1 MAGSAS
7 RTSLKVCGDGRNKL
21 LYILFSALQFYHY
34 LWYYYAGTD
43 RHWHNYALLSGI
55 NEREVK
61 ELSLTDVLAAIETG
75 FLQFRIMDL
84 IDILIIAYAIFSLIR
99 LTMNTRSSQVL
110 KGVGVLLVLFI
121 VSTLLNLITV
131 RYLLNSFLVSGI
143 VVAAVLFQPELRR
156 ALERIGRFKI
166 NINQKDTPSFE
177 IVKQICMAVENM
189 SRKKIGALIVLER
202 NTKLGDYVQTGT
214 IIDAEIT
221 DALIENV
228 FEPKTPLHDGAMIIR
243 DERIYAAACVLPLFD
258 DPNIARELGTRH
270 RASLGI
276 STVSDSITLVVSEE
290 TGIISYAYDGRLVR
304 NVDHDTLEELLNQHF
319 NPQPEKGFQLFG
331 KKQEEN
337 EKEEVNESGKRN
349 GKHKKRT
356 KKH

>member
-1 MAGSAS
+1 M
-7 RTSLKVCGDGRNKL
+7 
-21 LYILFSALQFYHY
+21 
-34 LWYYYAGTD
+34 
-43 RHWHNYALLSGI
+43 
-55 NEREVK
+55 
-61 ELSLTDVLAAIETG
+61 SLTDVLAAIETG
-75 FLQFRIMDL
+75 FSQFRIQDL
-84 IDILIIAYAIFSLIR
+84 LDILIIAYAIFSLFR
-99 LTMNTRSSQVL
+99 LTTNTRSSQVL
-110 KGVGVLLVLFI
+110 KGVGVLLVIFI
-121 VSTLLNLITV
+121 VSTVLNLITV

-156 ALERIGRFKI
+156 ALERIGRFRI

-177 IVKQICMAVENM
+177 LVNQMCMAIENM

-214 IIDAEIT
+214 IIDAEIS

-276 STVSDSITLVVSEE
+276 STVSDSVTLVVSEE

-304 NVDHDTLEELLNQHF
+304 NVDHDMLESLLNQHF
-319 NPQPEKGFQLFG
+319 NPQQDKGFPFLG
-331 KKQEEN
+331 SRN
-337 EKEEVNESGKRN
+337 NDNEEVSDGGKRN
-349 GKHKKRT
+349 AKRKKRV
-356 KKH
+356 KKQ

>member
-1 MAGSAS
+1 M
-7 RTSLKVCGDGRNKL
+7 
-21 LYILFSALQFYHY
+21 
-34 LWYYYAGTD
+34 
-43 RHWHNYALLSGI
+43 
-55 NEREVK
+55 
-61 ELSLTDVLAAIETG
+61 SLTDVLAAIETG
-75 FLQFRIMDL
+75 FSQFRIQDL

-99 LTMNTRSSQVL
+99 LTTNTRSSQVL
-110 KGVGVLLVLFI
+110 KGVGVLLVIFI
-121 VSTLLNLITV
+121 VATVLNLITV

-156 ALERIGRFKI
+156 ALERIGRFRL
-166 NINQKDTPSFE
+166 NISRNDTPSFE

-214 IIDAEIT
+214 IIDSEIS
-221 DALIENV
+221 DALIENI

-258 DPNIARELGTRH
+258 DPNISRELGTRH

-304 NVDHDTLEELLNQHF
+304 NVDHDMLEELLNRHF
-319 NPQPEKGFQLFG
+319 NPQQDFALFAKKTDDDKEKT
-331 KKQEEN
+331 
-337 EKEEVNESGKRN
+337 EEVSGNGKRN
-349 GKHKKRT
+349 GKRKKRS
-356 KKH
+356 K

>member
-1 MAGSAS
+1 M
-7 RTSLKVCGDGRNKL
+7 
-21 LYILFSALQFYHY
+21 
-34 LWYYYAGTD
+34 
-43 RHWHNYALLSGI
+43 GI
-55 NEREVK
+55 NRRRAESPKLRKREVRI
-61 ELSLTDVLAAIETG
+61 LSFTDVLAAIQTG
-75 FLQFRIMDL
+75 FSQFRILDL

-99 LTMNTRSSQVL
+99 LTTNTRSSQVV
-110 KGVGVLLVLFI
+110 KGVGILLVVFFI
-121 VSTLLNLITV
+121 STVFNLITV
-131 RYLLNSFLVSGI
+131 RYLLQSFLVSGI

-177 IVKQICMAVENM
+177 IVKQISMAVENM

-214 IIDAEIT
+214 IIDSEIS
-221 DALIENV
+221 DALIENI

-243 DERIYAAACVLPLFD
+243 GERIYAAACVLPLFD

-276 STVSDSITLVVSEE
+276 STVSDSVTLVVSEE

-304 NVDHDTLEELLNQHF
+304 NVDHEMLEALLNAHF
-319 NPQPEKGFQLFG
+319 NPQQNKGFAFFN
-331 KKQEEN
+331 KKNEN
-337 EKEEVNESGKRN
+337 GEIEGEEVNVNGKQHR
-349 GKHKKRT
+349 KHKKRV
-356 KKH
+356 KGK